1 LLRLTRANVRQVE
14 GRPWHDH
21 YLEERRLYHRKDG
34 EIVRL
39 KDDTLAAARYGM
51 SMRRFF
57 KALEE
62 CGGYFP
68 DRAGWSAG
76 QQRRDQ
82 QQGFARGT
90 PSHPDGDFDVFTG
103 R

>member
-1 LLRLTRANVRQVE
+1 
-14 GRPWHDH
+14 
-21 YLEERRLYHRKDG
+21 
-34 EIVRL
+34 
-39 KDDTLAAARYGM
+39 
-51 SMRRFF
+51 MRRFF